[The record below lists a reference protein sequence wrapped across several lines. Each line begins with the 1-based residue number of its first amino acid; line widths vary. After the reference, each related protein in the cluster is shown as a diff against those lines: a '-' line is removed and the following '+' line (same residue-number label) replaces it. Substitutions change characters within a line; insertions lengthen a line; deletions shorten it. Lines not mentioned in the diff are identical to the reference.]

1 MRLQLRVAGDVQK
14 SGKLNDLAGA
24 LEIVPRLEL
33 LEGDPNTSLTLLQQW
48 RSDVESSL
56 LAHSLLVHHLRW
68 IGLEKTSN
76 K

>member
-1 MRLQLRVAGDVQK
+1 MELQGVAGDVQK
-14 SGKLNDLAGA
+14 FGKLNDLAGA
-24 LEIVPRLEL
+24 LEVVPLLEF
-33 LEGDPNTSLTLLQQW
+33 LEGDPNTSLTLLQRW
-48 RSDVESSL
+48 RSDVGSSL

>member
-1 MRLQLRVAGDVQK
+1 MELQEVAGEVQK

-24 LEIVPRLEL
+24 LEVVPLLES
-33 LEGDPNTSLTLLQQW
+33 LEGDPNASLTLLQRW
-48 RSDVESSL
+48 RFGVESSL

>member
-1 MRLQLRVAGDVQK
+1 MELQEVAGDVQK
-14 SGKLNDLAGA
+14 SEMLNDLARA
-24 LEIVPRLEL
+24 LEVVPLLES
-33 LEGDPNTSLTLLQQW
+33 LEGDPNTSLTLLRRW
-48 RSDVESSL
+48 RSDVKNSL